1 MSTSISSLDQYLHE
15 RWSPDREYVDG
26 EIVERNLGEK
36 THAARQAALGRLLST
51 FRFSAHVRVF
61 PELRLQTSETRFRI
75 PDLLVI
81 DRDSPDEEIIIHAPL
96 LCVEILSPEDRIP
109 RMEEKISEY
118 FRMGVRA
125 VWAIDPRT
133 QTGYQCEGASFERW
147 KMSQTLAVP
156 ETLIHIEMSSVI
168 ADLD

>member
-1 MSTSISSLDQYLHE
+1 MSTSISSLEQYLHE
-15 RWSPDREYVDG
+15 TWSPDREYVDG

-36 THAARQAALGRLLST
+36 SHAAWQGALMIWLSR
-51 FRFSAHVRVF
+51 FRHTANVRVF

-81 DRDSPDEEIIIHAPL
+81 DRDSPDEEIITHAPL
-96 LCVEILSPEDRIP
+96 LCIEILSPEDRIP
-109 RMEEKISEY
+109 RMEEKIAEY

-125 VWAIDPRT
+125 VWVVNPLT
-133 QTGYQCEGASFERW
+133 QTGYQCEGASFQQW
-147 KMSQTLAVP
+147 KASQTLAVP
-156 ETLIHIEMSSVI
+156 GTIIRIEMSAII